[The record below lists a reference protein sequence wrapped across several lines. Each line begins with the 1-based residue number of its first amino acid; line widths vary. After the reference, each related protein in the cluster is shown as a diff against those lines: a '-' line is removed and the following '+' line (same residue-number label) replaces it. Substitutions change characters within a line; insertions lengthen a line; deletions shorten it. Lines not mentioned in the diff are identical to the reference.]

1 MRLIRR
7 LYEAHF
13 PFFDLPMGKPF
24 MKSLIA

>member
-13 PFFDLPMGKPF
+13 PFFALSMEKPF
-24 MKSLIA
+24 IKSPIA